1 VKKFKLVLC
10 LIFLTS
16 SLRFAQDIPNAG
28 FENWIDVNTP
38 QNWLT
43 NNLPSSWITVS
54 RSATA
59 HMGSYAAKVEI
70 DDFNGFPIFPVL
82 TVTFPVNEYSQS
94 LTGYYQFYPVDNEVV
109 LSVYT
114 FYFKDGLLAGS
125 GSLDI
130 TSGAS
135 TYTQFNFDPTS
146 GNSGTPDSLWIQFEM
161 VSNSSSNPG
170 IGSYA
175 LIDQLSLGGTSDVKQ
190 INQNPTGYSLQQNYP
205 NPFNPSTS
213 IEFSIPQ
220 ESLVEL
226 KVFDILGNEVSTLTN
241 NIYPAGNYKADFNGD
256 NFPSGIYIA
265 KMIAG
270 NFTQTRKMILIK

>member
-1 VKKFKLVLC
+1 MKS
-10 LIFLTS
+10 LIFTLLILCVTMTIHS
-16 SLRFAQDIPNAG
+16 QIPNAG

-82 TVTFPVNEYSQS
+82 TVTFQVNEYSQS

-114 FYFKDGLLAGS
+114 YYFKDGLLAGS

-135 TYTQFNFDPTS
+135 TYTQFNFDPNS

-161 VSNSSSNPG
+161 VSNSSSNTG

-175 LIDQLSLGGTSDVKQ
+175 LIDQLSLGGTSDVEP
-190 INQNPTGYSLQQNYP
+190 ISFNPSDFSLKQNYP
-205 NPFNPSTS
+205 NPFNPSTT

-220 ESLVEL
+220 ESFVEL
-226 KVFDILGNEVSTLTN
+226 KVYDILGSEVSTLASEY
-241 NIYPAGNYKADFNGD
+241 YPAGNYKTDFNGD
-256 NFPSGIYIA
+256 DLPSGFYIA
-265 KMIAG
+265 RMTAG
-270 NFTQTRKMILIK
+270 NFIQTRKMLLLK

>member
-1 VKKFKLVLC
+1 MKS
-10 LIFLTS
+10 LIFTLLILCVTMNIHS
-16 SLRFAQDIPNAG
+16 QIPNAG

-43 NNLPSSWITVS
+43 NNLPSSWVTVS
-54 RSATA
+54 RSVTA
-59 HMGSYAAKVEI
+59 HSGSYAAKVEI
-70 DDFNGFPIFPVL
+70 DDYNSFPIFPVL
-82 TVTFPVNEYSQS
+82 NITFPVNEYSQS
-94 LTGYYQFYPVDNEVV
+94 LTGYYQFYPVDDEVV

-114 FYFKDGLLAGS
+114 YYFKDGLLAGS

-130 TSGAS
+130 TAGVSS
-135 TYTQFNFDPTS
+135 YTQFNFNPNS

-220 ESLVEL
+220 ESFVEL

-241 NIYPAGNYKADFNGD
+241 NIYPAGNYKADFNGN

>member
-28 FENWIDVNTP
+28 FENW
-38 QNWLT
+38 T
-43 NNLPSSWITVS
+43 NGEPDSWITTNSSVL
-54 RSATA
+54 SA
-59 HMGSYAAKVEI
+59 
-70 DDFNGFPIFPVL
+70 FPVTQSSSSHSGSSAARL
-82 TVTFPVNEYSQS
+82 EVVNSGLGTPILPIMYGENILVNKQYGS
-94 LTGYYQFYPVDNEVV
+94 LTGFYQFYPNEENAGMAVIV
-109 LSVYT
+109 SMYKGANIVGGGESGT
-114 FYFKDGLLAGS
+114 FSAASSYMQFSIPIDYS
-125 GSLDI
+125 GSEI
-130 TSGAS
+130 
-135 TYTQFNFDPTS
+135 
-146 GNSGTPDSLWIQFEM
+146 PDSAYIHIS
-161 VSNSSSNPG
+161 V
-170 IGSYA
+170 GSINAGAYA
-175 LIDQLSLGGTSDVKQ
+175 LIDDLKWEETVGVDELGKNVPPKFK
-190 INQNPTGYSLQQNYP
+190 LKQNYP

-220 ESLVEL
+220 ESFVEL

-241 NIYPAGNYKADFNGD
+241 NIYPAGNYKADFNGN